1 MPDQRAHLLD
11 VHVGEGPDVRTVEEG
26 RVVGVVSRKDVTA
39 EVARSDEQVDSE
51 EDRRIAQT
59 LATIVRGVAGVRFR

>member
-59 LATIVRGVAGVRFR
+59 LATVVRGVAGVRFR

>member
-1 MPDQRAHLLD
+1 M
-11 VHVGEGPDVRTVEEG
+11 GEGPDVRTVEEG

-59 LATIVRGVAGVRFR
+59 LATVVRGVAGVRFR